1 MDDYNKPDQPGVYL
15 QNSVDASATSLKNRS
30 VAVGKEFT
38 TQQIKW
44 QPPEAGWVKIN
55 TDCACRDGN
64 VAGCGGIIRDNQGD
78 CKGGLAKFLANCN
91 IVKADLWGIFV
102 ELSLAKDLGYY
113 KVYVNVDSTSTIDM
127 IQSGRA
133 LDLNSH
139 SLVKQILELM
149 KIFEDIKVIHSYR
162 QTNRCAD
169 ALAKFDATTR
179 NFLIFGEE
187 FPIFIRH
194 LLNLHSSQTN
204 HQTFCAFSLHIHNIT
219 SRFLKM
225 DESSLA
231 LVHGVDHQPQPL
243 TVAPIVSSYN
253 EKIRPV
259 LDALENLRRLNIA
272 KEGIQ
277 LPTIVV
283 VGDQSSG
290 KSSVLE
296 SLAGISLP
304 RGQGICTR
312 VPLVMRLQNHS
323 HQHPELVLEYNG
335 KNVSTDEANVSD
347 AINTATEEL
356 AGTSKGVSNTPLTLI
371 VKKNGVPDL
380 TMVDLPGITRV
391 PVHGQPDNICDQIK
405 DMIME
410 YITPEESIILNVIS
424 ANVDFATCESIRMSQ
439 TVDKTGLRTLAVVTK
454 SDKSPEG
461 LLEKVT
467 ADDVNIGLGYV
478 CVRNRIGDES
488 YEEAKDEEQKL
499 FESHSLLSKI
509 DKSIVGIPV
518 LAQKLVQVQAMI
530 ISKTLPE
537 IIKNIN
543 EKLAYS
549 LHEMEILPANLSSL
563 ADAMSAFL
571 LIVSLS
577 RDSLRKIL
585 LIGEFEEYPDENKM
599 HCTARLVDMLN
610 SYANELQNCDE
621 NESNATR
628 DFLMDEIK
636 VLEEAKFIS
645 LPNFMPRTAFLT
657 LLQKKVRGISHMPT
671 NFVDSV
677 WNYLESVVTSVLNRH
692 SANYYQL
699 QVSTRRAAEHLI
711 AKKKENSIQ
720 HVMQAVE
727 MEKHTDYTCNPE
739 YLQEYNKLMLY
750 QQAFVKEVLYD
761 YRTSSTVKL
770 EGVGDIEVN
779 HLRNYHTNVLTQA
792 FDLKARFIA
801 YWKIVLRRLIDVIA
815 LHLMLSINE
824 LVNVDLQKEI
834 CNEVGGSIESLLEES
849 PSITMKREKLS
860 RSVKVLRE
868 SKETVAKI
876 MDRIGVYGDKL

>member
-1 MDDYNKPDQPGVYL
+1 MD
-15 QNSVDASATSLKNRS
+15 
-30 VAVGKEFT
+30 F
-38 TQQIKW
+38 
-44 QPPEAGWVKIN
+44 
-55 TDCACRDGN
+55 
-64 VAGCGGIIRDNQGD
+64 
-78 CKGGLAKFLANCN
+78 AK
-91 IVKADLWGIFV
+91 
-102 ELSLAKDLGYY
+102 S
-113 KVYVNVDSTSTIDM
+113 ST
-127 IQSGRA
+127 
-133 LDLNSH
+133 
-139 SLVKQILELM
+139 E
-149 KIFEDIKVIHSYR
+149 
-162 QTNRCAD
+162 
-169 ALAKFDATTR
+169 ATTV
-179 NFLIFGEE
+179 N
-187 FPIFIRH
+187 
-194 LLNLHSSQTN
+194 
-204 HQTFCAFSLHIHNIT
+204 
-219 SRFLKM
+219 K
-225 DESSLA
+225 SSLA
-231 LVHGVDHQPQPL
+231 LVHVDVDQSQPL
-243 TVAPIVSSYN
+243 SVAPIVSSYN

-259 LDALENLRRLNIA
+259 LDALENLRRINIA

-304 RGQGICTR
+304 RGQEICTR

-323 HQHPELVLEYNG
+323 LQQAALVLEYNG
-335 KNVSTDEANVSD
+335 KEVPTDEANVSD

-410 YITPEESIILNVIS
+410 YITPPESIILNVIS

-454 SDKSPEG
+454 SDTSPEG

-467 ADDVNIGLGYV
+467 ANDVNIGLGYV
-478 CVRNRIGDES
+478 CVRNRIGEET
-488 YEEAKDEEQKL
+488 YEEARNVEQKL

-518 LAQKLVQVQAMI
+518 LAQKLVQIQAKV
-530 ISKTLPE
+530 ISKTLPA

-549 LHEMEILPANLSSL
+549 LHEMKILPANLSSL

-577 RDSLRKIL
+577 KDSLRKIL
-585 LIGEFEEYPDENKM
+585 LIGEFEEYPDEKQM

-610 SYANELQNCDE
+610 AFANELQNCD
-621 NESNATR
+621 ESNATR
-628 DFLMDEIK
+628 DFLMDEIN
-636 VLEEAKFIS
+636 VLEEAKCIT

-657 LLQKKVRGISHMPT
+657 LLQRKVKGISHMPT

-677 WNYLESVVTSVLNRH
+677 WNYLENVVTSVLSRH

-699 QVSTRRAAEHLI
+699 QVSTRRAAVHLT
-711 AKKKENSIQ
+711 AKKKENSVR

-727 MEKHTDYTCNPE
+727 MEKHTDYTSNPE
-739 YLQEYNKLMLY
+739 YLQEYNKLMLH
-750 QQAFVKEVLYD
+750 QQVFVNGVLNVN
-761 YRTSSTVKL
+761 RTSSTVNL

-779 HLRNYHTNVLTQA
+779 HLRNYHINVLTQA
-792 FDLKARFIA
+792 FDLKARFIS

-849 PSITMKREKLS
+849 PSISVKREKLS

-868 SKETVAKI
+868 SKEAVAKI
-876 MDRIGVYGDKL
+876 MDKIGV